1 MYLCY
6 EYPLGRMHDYL
17 MKEGVMKQLKR
28 HAKGHVDLTQEEEED
43 LRRKLLKRARN
54 GDGKAQAELMASY
67 GVRVYSESERAALSH
82 YVVTKP
88 ARRKSAKPAARKKS

>member
-6 EYPLGRMHDYL
+6 EYPLGRMHDDL
-17 MKEGVMKQLKR
+17 IKEGAMKQLKR

-67 GVRVYSESERAALSH
+67 GVRVYSEAERASLIH
-82 YVVTKP
+82 YTAPKTP
-88 ARRKSAKPAARKKS
+88 RRRSAKAARKK